1 MEIRH
6 LQHGEIDKVQWDRT
20 VLSVHGGSLYGLSW
34 YLDAVSP
41 GWQALATPD
50 YSIIMPLA
58 ARRKFGIQ
66 YLYQPLLCQQLGV
79 LSDQV
84 LPAETVAAFLES
96 IPRTFRLI
104 EITLHRSNNLLQ
116 SPAAKQHTTYRLNLS
131 HSYDDLSG
139 RYSTNTQR
147 NLKKAVAE
155 NLVFESGIPAGEFLD
170 LLRQDPGEGS
180 RILLSIQNR
189 KPLLRLITALLAHN
203 SGSICGVR
211 SADGTLLCVLLMAQH
226 GDSHYYLA
234 PGTIEKG
241 RETRAM
247 FFLIDRY
254 IHRHCG
260 TPACIDFEGSDIP
273 SVARFYEGFGATAEY
288 YYSYRINRLPWP
300 LKKIADRRIN

>member
-50 YSIIMPLA
+50 YSIIMPMA
-58 ARRKFGIQ
+58 ARKKFGIQ

-79 LSDQV
+79 LSAQP

-104 EITLHRSNNLLQ
+104 EITLHSSNNLFQ
-116 SPAAKQHTTYRLNLS
+116 SPAASQHTTYRLNLS
-131 HSYDDLSG
+131 HSYDELSG
-139 RYSTNTQR
+139 RYSINTQR
-147 NLKKAVAE
+147 NLKKAAGE
-155 NLVFESGIPAGEFLD
+155 SLTFETGIPAGEYLD

-180 RILLSIQNR
+180 HILLKLKNR

-203 SGSICGVR
+203 SGTICGVR
-211 SADGTLLCVLLMAQH
+211 ASDGILLCVLLMARQ
-226 GDSHYYLA
+226 GNSHYYLA
-234 PGTIEKG
+234 PGSTEKG

-247 FFLIDRY
+247 FYLVDRY
-254 IHRHCG
+254 IHRYCG
-260 TPACIDFEGSDIP
+260 TPASIDFEGSDIP
-273 SVARFYEGFGATAEY
+273 SVARFYEGFGASAEHY
-288 YYSYRINRLPWP
+288 FSFRINRLPWP
-300 LKKIADRRIN
+300 LKKIADRRIK